1 MILNYFMVLRQRE
14 FTFVTNSKI
23 ISWPVCT
30 SLHSCSNPFPQFRKE
45 LFVLEYNVIKQR
57 MLDNVPMYMFQNIPK
72 YMSSKMFISNSKFS
86 IFSENYDLKV
96 LDFDLKMVL
105 SCEKNRK
112 STISNLNSF
121 LNGQFKHEC
130 HHFDSKIISF
140 YKKHR
145 YHQEIV
151 WREQNEWASNKLKVK
166 YD

>member
-1 MILNYFMVLRQRE
+1 MVLRQRE

-86 IFSENYDLKV
+86 TFSENYDLKV

-121 LNGQFKHEC
+121 LNGQFEHQC
-130 HHFDSKIISF
+130 HHFDSKN
-140 YKKHR
+140 HR
-145 YHQEIV
+145 YHLEIV

>member
-1 MILNYFMVLRQRE
+1 MVLRQRE

-86 IFSENYDLKV
+86 IFSENSILKV
-96 LDFDLKMVL
+96 VFSNIFFETENVYFEPKMSRWWSFWAKN
-105 SCEKNRK
+105 SCQNFIEYNSKLYDVNKK
-112 STISNLNSF
+112 SGFHINWKLNMIR
-121 LNGQFKHEC
+121 NGL
-130 HHFDSKIISF
+130 
-140 YKKHR
+140 R
-145 YHQEIV
+145 
-151 WREQNEWASNKLKVK
+151 NVK
-166 YD
+166 

>member
-1 MILNYFMVLRQRE
+1 MVLRQRE

-86 IFSENYDLKV
+86 IFSENFYMKV
-96 LDFDLKMVL
+96 LDFDLKWSFL
-105 SCEKNRK
+105 SKGIQK
-112 STISNLNSF
+112 SSISNLNWPG
-121 LNGQFKHEC
+121 NG
-130 HHFDSKIISF
+130 HFDHQSHNFHPKMISLN
-140 YKKHR
+140 KKTHR
-145 YHQEIV
+145 YHLESV
-151 WREQNEWASNKLKVK
+151 WREQKEWVSNKLKVK